1 MPVAWDLTRGLVGHL
16 AEIELDDKH
25 PAAARRNAEQAIRI
39 EPTSAEAQLVAGKA
53 AEALGDTS
61 AAVSFFERAAELDPS
76 WEAPHYRLGQLYQTY
91 PGRRRAAAHELAR
104 FQELSNDGQ

>member
-1 MPVAWDLTRGLVGHL
+1 L

-25 PAAARRNAEQAIRI
+25 PSAARRNAEQAIRI
-39 EPTSAEAQLVAGKA
+39 EPTSAEAHLVAGKA
-53 AEALGDTS
+53 AAALGDTS

-76 WEAPHYRLGQLYQTY
+76 WEAPHYRLGLLYEAI
-91 PGRRRAAAHELAR
+91 PGKKAAAAHELAR